1 MAKKSELQS
10 LKSTS
15 AELTPMLW
23 IGKSGVTNGI
33 VRELQQQLKLQKMVK
48 VRILKAALLESNRD
62 SIAREL
68 ELASGAQLVNLKGGT
83 AVFLSPERVKKE
95 RKNVNPRQRK

>member
-83 AVFLSPERVKKE
+83 AVFLSPKRVQKE